1 MMLRFLA
8 FLSVATLLVPARA
21 AAVWNEARTRHFV
34 IYSEQKP
41 DELRDYAAR
50 VEKFDSA
57 VRVARNM
64 SDPPLSDSTRLT
76 IYVLRDQADIE
87 RLSGYEG
94 VAGFYRGRASGP
106 VAFVHSK
113 RARDRGDLD
122 PETLFFHEYLHHLM
136 LSDKAAAYPA
146 WMVEGYAEFFATA
159 EFEKDGSVAFGAA
172 PHYRGYGV
180 RRFYGLSLQEMLAGN
195 FTTLTSWDVESI
207 YGRGWLLTHYLAFE
221 PSRRGQVSKYL
232 QGVERGLDPMQAAT
246 QAFGDLDRLE
256 NELSSY
262 VRRSRLPLQ
271 HIPAA
276 KVSVG
281 PITLRTLGPGE
292 AVILPVRIRS
302 DANRKQS
309 RTTSIAESAR
319 GIAARFPADP
329 AVQTWLGV
337 AEFHAKNYPA
347 ALAASDRAIA
357 LDPRSLK
364 ALVYK
369 GRSLIELA
377 KAKPASADWKAVR
390 APLVQ
395 ANRLDPDA
403 PEPLMLFFQSYV
415 AQNARPPAAAVEG
428 LLYALEVAPF
438 DEDLRL
444 VAVRQLL
451 SENRLA
457 EAKAAFAPIAY
468 GSHFRKQR
476 DKNLAIMAAIVA
488 RQPQQ
493 AIALINAQEAENK
506 SKEE

>member
-1 MMLRFLA
+1 MLLRLLA
-8 FLSVATLLVPARA
+8 FLAATVLGPAQA
-21 AAVWNEARTRHFV
+21 AAVWHEARTRHFV

-50 VEKFDSA
+50 VEKFDGA

-64 SDPPLSDSTRLT
+64 SDPPLSDATRLT

-94 VAGFYRGRASGP
+94 VEGFYRGRASGP

-113 RARDRGDLD
+113 RSRSPGGLD
-122 PETLFFHEYLHHLM
+122 PETIFFHEYLHHLM

-180 RRFYGLSLQEMLAGN
+180 RRFYGLSLQDMLAGN
-195 FTTLTSWDVESI
+195 FTRLSGWDVESL

-232 QGVERGLDPMQAAT
+232 QGIERGLDPLEAAT
-246 QAFGDLDRLE
+246 QAFGDLDQLE
-256 NELSSY
+256 AELSSY

-292 AVILPVRIRS
+292 AAILSVRMRS
-302 DANRKQS
+302 DANRKAS
-309 RTTSIAESAR
+309 RVRSIAESAR
-319 GIAARFPADP
+319 AIAAKFPADP

-337 AEFHAKNYPA
+337 AEFHAKNYQA
-347 ALAASDRAIA
+347 ALAAADRAVA

-369 GRSLIELA
+369 GRAMLELA
-377 KAKPASADWKAVR
+377 KANPGSADWKAVR

-415 AQNARPPAAAVEG
+415 AQNAKPPAAAVEG

-451 SENRLA
+451 AEGRFA
-457 EAKAAFAPIAY
+457 EAKTAFAPIAY
-468 GSHFRKQR
+468 GSHSRKAR
-476 DKNLAIMAAIVA
+476 DKNLAIMAAIDA

-493 AIALINAQEAENK
+493 AVALINAQEAENK